1 MLTDKYIE
9 KLLDLYFKGKL
20 SQEEKVKLFES
31 LRSDL
36 SLNETVQFV
45 LSHTDPSKAELF
57 LSENSLMCDTQLI
70 SEGDETMIELYL
82 SGMMSQEEEA
92 DFMDKLVSDADFR
105 TNVLARAFLVK
116 AIQKIHNADNK
127 VLDAAKQT
135 TVSDVK
141 ALFRELQDEDDD
153 RLIDS
158 YLVGSLSEDEM
169 KSFKERLKSDND
181 FRERVSAIIFLS
193 KGIKELQERDA
204 TAIEDAKKISKEDVI
219 TTIKEIEN
227 IEQSPA
233 AASTAIEDAKKI
245 SKEDVITT
253 MKEIENKEKSPAAAS
268 TEQPAAASIKPLWV
282 KRVVSAA
289 AVVLIVVVVG
299 VGLDYHNSYIMKNY
313 AGQCITMAESDM
325 SGEIFMKGDG
335 DEVINELREL
345 FKNVEKNENLAS
357 TISKLENYYNNATD
371 EYAHEE
377 DAFVDQ
383 ISLALASAYIYDG
396 QNSKAKEVLNHI
408 LNDPDA
414 SPDVKEKAKQLLD
427 SIKKTFIF

>member
-1 MLTDKYIE
+1 MLTYKYIE
-9 KLLDLYFKGKL
+9 KLLDLYFKGEL
-20 SQEEKVKLFES
+20 SQEEKDKLFES
-31 LRSDL
+31 LRSNP
-36 SLNETVQFV
+36 SLNDTVQFV

-57 LSENSLMCDTQLI
+57 LSEKSLMCDTQLI
-70 SEGDETMIELYL
+70 SEEDETMIELYL
-82 SGMMSQEEEA
+82 SDMMSQEEEI
-92 DFMDKLVSDADFR
+92 DFMDKLVSDADLR
-105 TNVLARAFLVK
+105 TNVLAQAFLVK
-116 AIQKIHNADNK
+116 AILKIHNADNK
-127 VLDAAKQT
+127 ALDAAKQT

-141 ALFRELQDEDDD
+141 SLFKELQDEDDD

-158 YLVGSLSEDEM
+158 YLVGNLSEEEM
-169 KSFKERLKSDND
+169 KSFEERLKSDKD
-181 FRERVSAIIFLS
+181 FKERVSAVTFLS
-193 KGIKELQERDA
+193 KGIKERQERDA
-204 TAIEDAKKISKEDVI
+204 KAIEDAKKISKEDVI

-227 IEQSPA
+227 REQR
-233 AASTAIEDAKKI
+233 
-245 SKEDVITT
+245 
-253 MKEIENKEKSPAAAS
+253 PAAAS
-268 TEQPAAASIKPLWV
+268 TEQPAPASIIPLWV

-289 AVVLIVVVVG
+289 AIVLIVVG
-299 VGLDYHNSYIMKNY
+299 VGLDYHNSYVMKNY

-335 DEVINELREL
+335 DEVINDLREL

-357 TISKLENYYNNATD
+357 TISKLENYYNNVTD

-414 SPDVKEKAKQLLD
+414 SSDVKEKAKQLHD
-427 SIKKTFIF
+427 SIKKIFLF

>member
-1 MLTDKYIE
+1 MLTYKYIE
-9 KLLDLYFKGKL
+9 KLLDLYFKGEL
-20 SQEEKVKLFES
+20 SQEEKDKLFES
-31 LRSDL
+31 LRSNP
-36 SLNETVQFV
+36 SLNDTVLFV
-45 LSHTDPSKAELF
+45 LSHTDPAKVELF
-57 LSENSLMCDTQLI
+57 LSEKSLMCDTQLI
-70 SEGDETMIELYL
+70 SEEDETMIELYL

-105 TNVLARAFLVK
+105 TNVLAQAFLVK
-116 AIQKIHNADNK
+116 AILKIHNADNK
-127 VLDAAKQT
+127 ALDAAKQT

-141 ALFRELQDEDDD
+141 FLFKELQDEDDD

-158 YLVGSLSEDEM
+158 YLVGNLSEEEM
-169 KSFKERLKSDND
+169 KSFEKRLKSDKD
-181 FRERVSAIIFLS
+181 FRDRVSAVTFLS
-193 KGIKELQERDA
+193 KAIKERQERDA
-204 TAIEDAKKISKEDVI
+204 KAIEDAKKISKEDVI

-227 IEQSPA
+227 REQR
-233 AASTAIEDAKKI
+233 
-245 SKEDVITT
+245 
-253 MKEIENKEKSPAAAS
+253 PAAAS
-268 TEQPAAASIKPLWV
+268 TEQPAPASIIPLWV

-289 AVVLIVVVVG
+289 AIVLIVVG
-299 VGLDYHNSYIMKNY
+299 VGLDYHNSYVMKNY

-335 DEVINELREL
+335 DEVINDLREL

-357 TISKLENYYNNATD
+357 TISKLENYYNNVTD

-414 SPDVKEKAKQLLD
+414 SSDVKEKAKQLHD
-427 SIKKTFIF
+427 SIKKIFLF

>member
-9 KLLDLYFKGKL
+9 KLLDLYFKGEL
-20 SQEEKVKLFES
+20 SQEEKDKLFES
-31 LRSDL
+31 LRSNP
-36 SLNETVQFV
+36 SLNDAVQFV

-57 LSENSLMCDTQLI
+57 LSEKSLMCDTQLI
-70 SEGDETMIELYL
+70 SEEDETMIELYL

-105 TNVLARAFLVK
+105 TNVLAQAFLVK
-116 AIQKIHNADNK
+116 AILKIHNADNK
-127 VLDAAKQT
+127 ALDAAKQT

-141 ALFRELQDEDDD
+141 SLFKELQDEDDD

-158 YLVGSLSEDEM
+158 NLVGCLSEDEM
-169 KSFKERLKSDND
+169 KSFEERLKSDKD
-181 FRERVSAIIFLS
+181 FRDRVSAVTFLS
-193 KGIKELQERDA
+193 KGIKERQERDA
-204 TAIEDAKKISKEDVI
+204 KAIEDAKKISKEDVI

-227 IEQSPA
+227 REQR
-233 AASTAIEDAKKI
+233 
-245 SKEDVITT
+245 
-253 MKEIENKEKSPAAAS
+253 PAAAS
-268 TEQPAAASIKPLWV
+268 TEQPAPASIIPLWV

-289 AVVLIVVVVG
+289 AIVLIVVG
-299 VGLDYHNSYIMKNY
+299 VGLDYHNSYVMKNY

-335 DEVINELREL
+335 DEVINDLREL

-357 TISKLENYYNNATD
+357 TISKLENYYNNVTD

-383 ISLALASAYIYDG
+383 ISLALASAYIYHG

-414 SPDVKEKAKQLLD
+414 SSDVKEKAKQLHD
-427 SIKKTFIF
+427 SIKKIFLF

>member
-1 MLTDKYIE
+1 MLTYKYIE
-9 KLLDLYFKGKL
+9 KLLDLYFKGEL
-20 SQEEKVKLFES
+20 SQEEKDKLFES
-31 LRSDL
+31 LRSNP
-36 SLNETVQFV
+36 SLNDTVQFV
-45 LSHTDPSKAELF
+45 LRHTDPSKAELF
-57 LSENSLMCDTQLI
+57 LSEKSLMCDTQLI
-70 SEGDETMIELYL
+70 SEEDETMIELYL

-105 TNVLARAFLVK
+105 TNVLAQAFLVK
-116 AIQKIHNADNK
+116 AILKIHNADNK

-141 ALFRELQDEDDD
+141 SLFKELQDEDDD

-158 YLVGSLSEDEM
+158 YFVGNLSEEEM
-169 KSFKERLKSDND
+169 KSFEERLKSDKD
-181 FRERVSAIIFLS
+181 FRDRVSAVTFLS
-193 KGIKELQERDA
+193 KGIKERQERDA
-204 TAIEDAKKISKEDVI
+204 KAIEDAKKISKEDVI

-227 IEQSPA
+227 REQR
-233 AASTAIEDAKKI
+233 
-245 SKEDVITT
+245 
-253 MKEIENKEKSPAAAS
+253 PAAAS
-268 TEQPAAASIKPLWV
+268 TEQPAPASIIPLWV

-289 AVVLIVVVVG
+289 AIVLIVVG
-299 VGLDYHNSYIMKNY
+299 VGLDYHNSYVMKNY

-335 DEVINELREL
+335 DEVINDLREL

-357 TISKLENYYNNATD
+357 TISKLENYYNNVTD

-414 SPDVKEKAKQLLD
+414 SSDVKEKAKQLHD
-427 SIKKTFIF
+427 SIKKIFLF

>member
-1 MLTDKYIE
+1 MLTYKYIE
-9 KLLDLYFKGKL
+9 KLLDLYFKGEL
-20 SQEEKVKLFES
+20 SQEEKDKLFES
-31 LRSDL
+31 LRSNL
-36 SLNETVQFV
+36 SLNDTVQFV
-45 LSHTDPSKAELF
+45 LSHTDPAKVELF
-57 LSENSLMCDTQLI
+57 LSEKSLMCDTQLI
-70 SEGDETMIELYL
+70 SEEDETMIELYL

-92 DFMDKLVSDADFR
+92 DFMDKLVSDAEFR
-105 TNVLARAFLVK
+105 TNVLAQAFLVK
-116 AIQKIHNADNK
+116 AILKIHNADTK
-127 VLDAAKQT
+127 ALDAAKQT

-141 ALFRELQDEDDD
+141 SLFKELQDEDDD

-158 YLVGSLSEDEM
+158 YLIGNLSKEEM
-169 KSFKERLKSDND
+169 KSFEERLKSDKD
-181 FRERVSAIIFLS
+181 FRDRVSAVTFLS
-193 KGIKELQERDA
+193 KGIKERQERDA
-204 TAIEDAKKISKEDVI
+204 KAIEDAKKISKEDVI

-227 IEQSPA
+227 REQR
-233 AASTAIEDAKKI
+233 
-245 SKEDVITT
+245 
-253 MKEIENKEKSPAAAS
+253 PAAAS
-268 TEQPAAASIKPLWV
+268 TEQPAPASIIPLWV

-289 AVVLIVVVVG
+289 AIVLIVVG
-299 VGLDYHNSYIMKNY
+299 VGLDYHNSYVMKNY

-335 DEVINELREL
+335 DEVINDLREL

-357 TISKLENYYNNATD
+357 TISKLENYYNNVTD

-414 SPDVKEKAKQLLD
+414 SSDVKEKAKQLHD
-427 SIKKTFIF
+427 SIKKIFLF

>member
-1 MLTDKYIE
+1 MLTYKYIE
-9 KLLDLYFKGKL
+9 KLLDLYFKGEL
-20 SQEEKVKLFES
+20 SQEEKDKLFES
-31 LRSDL
+31 LRSNP
-36 SLNETVQFV
+36 SLNDTVQFV

-57 LSENSLMCDTQLI
+57 LSEKSLMCDTQLI
-70 SEGDETMIELYL
+70 SEEDETMIELYL

-105 TNVLARAFLVK
+105 TNVLAQAFLVK
-116 AIQKIHNADNK
+116 AILKIHNADNK
-127 VLDAAKQT
+127 ALDAAKQT

-141 ALFRELQDEDDD
+141 SLFKELQDEDDD

-158 YLVGSLSEDEM
+158 NLVGCLSEDEM
-169 KSFKERLKSDND
+169 KSFEERLKSDKD
-181 FRERVSAIIFLS
+181 FRDRVSAVTFLS
-193 KGIKELQERDA
+193 KGIKERQERDA
-204 TAIEDAKKISKEDVI
+204 KAIEDAKKISKEDVI

-227 IEQSPA
+227 REQR
-233 AASTAIEDAKKI
+233 
-245 SKEDVITT
+245 
-253 MKEIENKEKSPAAAS
+253 PAAAS
-268 TEQPAAASIKPLWV
+268 TEQPAPASIIPLWV

-289 AVVLIVVVVG
+289 AIVLIVVG
-299 VGLDYHNSYIMKNY
+299 VGLDYHNSYVMKNY

-335 DEVINELREL
+335 DEVINDLREL

-357 TISKLENYYNNATD
+357 TISKLENYYNNVTD
-371 EYAHEE
+371 EFAHEE

-414 SPDVKEKAKQLLD
+414 SSDVKEKAKQLHD
-427 SIKKTFIF
+427 SIKKIFLF

>member
-1 MLTDKYIE
+1 MMTDKYIE
-9 KLLDLYFKGKL
+9 KLLELYFKGEL
-20 SQEEKVKLFES
+20 SQEEKDKLFES
-31 LRSDL
+31 LRSNL
-36 SLNETVQFV
+36 SLNDTVQFV
-45 LSHTDPSKAELF
+45 LSHTDPAKVELF
-57 LSENSLMCDTQLI
+57 LSEKSLICNTQLI
-70 SEGDETMIELYL
+70 SEEDETMIELYL

-105 TNVLARAFLVK
+105 TNVLAQAFLVK
-116 AIQKIHNADNK
+116 AILKIHNADNK
-127 VLDAAKQT
+127 ALDAAKQT

-141 ALFRELQDEDDD
+141 SLFKELQDEDDD

-158 YLVGSLSEDEM
+158 YFVGNLSEEEM
-169 KSFKERLKSDND
+169 KSFEERLKSDKD
-181 FRERVSAIIFLS
+181 FRDRVSAVTFLS
-193 KGIKELQERDA
+193 KGIKERQERDA
-204 TAIEDAKKISKEDVI
+204 KAIEDAKKISKKDVI

-227 IEQSPA
+227 REQR
-233 AASTAIEDAKKI
+233 
-245 SKEDVITT
+245 
-253 MKEIENKEKSPAAAS
+253 PAAAS
-268 TEQPAAASIKPLWV
+268 TEQPAPASIIPLWV

-289 AVVLIVVVVG
+289 AIVLIVVG
-299 VGLDYHNSYIMKNY
+299 VGLDYHNSYVMKNY

-335 DEVINELREL
+335 DEVINDLREL

-357 TISKLENYYNNATD
+357 TISKLENYYNNVTD

-414 SPDVKEKAKQLLD
+414 SSDVKEKAKQLHD
-427 SIKKTFIF
+427 SIKKIFLF